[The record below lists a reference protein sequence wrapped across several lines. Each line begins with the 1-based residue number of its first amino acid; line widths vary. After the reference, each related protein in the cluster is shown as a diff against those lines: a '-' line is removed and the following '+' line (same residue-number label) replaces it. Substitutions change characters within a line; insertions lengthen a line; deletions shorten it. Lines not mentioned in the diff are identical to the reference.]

1 MLKYIEITD
10 SFVSKKL
17 SFERFAE
24 LQNKINNIDDDI
36 CLMLNIEKRLGLNFA
51 FLFSTLPFLSEKFN
65 KKIYLKMNPKTFYLF
80 QKIGFFENIEHEINN
95 DYCQQIKDESNII
108 QQSNDVFKIVTEI
121 TKEAPVKMSDKL
133 SAIFISKIG
142 EMYNNAIEHSEGIV
156 LGTKYFKL
164 QKNIYNFSC
173 YDTGVGIPQKVI
185 STINNIESNREAFE
199 WAMTDGNSTIAGVP
213 RGLGLGLLKSFV
225 QANDGRIRVCSG
237 NVLYEYSRKKGKN
250 IIELNNQF
258 YGTLFEMDIISD
270 NDYEYVL

>member
-1 MLKYIEITD
+1 
-10 SFVSKKL
+10 
-17 SFERFAE
+17 
-24 LQNKINNIDDDI
+24 
-36 CLMLNIEKRLGLNFA
+36 
-51 FLFSTLPFLSEKFN
+51 
-65 KKIYLKMNPKTFYLF
+65 MNPKTFYLF

-237 NVLYEYSRKKGKN
+237 NILYEYSRKKGKN

>member
-1 MLKYIEITD
+1 MNQKSTD
-10 SFVSKKL
+10 
-17 SFERFAE
+17 
-24 LQNKINNIDDDI
+24 NNIG
-36 CLMLNIEKRLGLNFA
+36 K
-51 FLFSTLPFLSEKFN
+51 FSSF
-65 KKIYLKMNPKTFYLF
+65 
-80 QKIGFFENIEHEINN
+80 
-95 DYCQQIKDESNII
+95 
-108 QQSNDVFKIVTEI
+108 
-121 TKEAPVKMSDKL
+121 TKAK
-133 SAIFISKIG
+133 IFIVVLILIILLPSLVVGYKIFNYKKQD

-237 NVLYEYSRKKGKN
+237 NILYEYSRKKGKN